1 MNVTIFTVFRTL
13 DEVMEALNKMIGEE
27 SDTPVNPFKVGQKV
41 KITGTY
47 MDCTEH
53 LDGEIATILEVRDN
67 DCLVKPNNDALT
79 WWVWNENMEVVEN
92 V

>member
-1 MNVTIFTVFRTL
+1 MNVTIFIFRTL

-27 SDTPVNPFKVGQKV
+27 SDNPFKVGQKV

-47 MDCTEH
+47 LDYTEY
-53 LDGEIATILEVRDN
+53 LDGEIGTILEVRDN
-67 DCLVKPNNDALT
+67 DCLVKPNNDILT
-79 WWVWNENMEVVEN
+79 WWIWNENMEVVEN